1 MIENRKNI
9 LGILNT
15 ADIINQEFNNIGFV
29 LIGRRGHGSAEIMS
43 EINKRKR
50 YVNYLGTVDDSDLV
64 RIYNLAFA
72 FFFPSYY
79 EGFGLPP
86 LEAMQVGIPV
96 LISNRSSLPEVV
108 GKGGIIKDADDFKG
122 FADEIIKLYKNPQ
135 YYRNM
140 KSAALNQSLNFNQKS
155 AVSELVTTF
164 NELKM

>member
-1 MIENRKNI
+1 MK
-9 LGILNT
+9 T
-15 ADIINQEFNNIGFV
+15 ADIINQKIKDISFV
-29 LIGRRGHGSAEIMS
+29 LIGRRGHGAAEIVA
-43 EINKRKR
+43 EINKREK
-50 YVNYLGTVDDSDLV
+50 YVNYLGVIDDSDLIK
-64 RIYNLAFA
+64 IYNLAFA